1 MKPEVM
7 RRRIAEAQSK
17 LREHRLDGVLV
28 IKPEHVRYLT
38 GFWGYSTRT
47 EYAMPRRLVA
57 LIVPASGEC
66 TLIVPKIELN
76 YARRQTWIGDLRHH
90 VEWAQAGETFGGL
103 VLLGKVL
110 KEKSLQRGRFGVE
123 TGFISAKFLTMLQA
137 ELSGVQLLESP
148 PILEDM
154 RMIKSPEEIE
164 ILRISG
170 GMAVAEYLAEASAV
184 RAGVREF
191 EIAAIGR
198 TEGTRL
204 YAEHLARSGDDHTL
218 VDPVVDGL
226 QIITSGERLDM
237 VHALS
242 SERRI
247 CSGDMVLLDF
257 CRYPQFLGYR
267 IGFSRMV
274 SLRQP
279 NKEEAEMVDLTMEAF
294 RLSLSVLKP
303 GVPAET
309 PDVIAREFLD
319 KHGIAETFVH
329 RTGRGVGLEG
339 AERPEIGAGDKTVLQ
354 PGMVV
359 TVEPSIY
366 MPNFA
371 VHVEDTFLI
380 TRDGHEVL
388 TPCPRELTIVS

>member
-1 MKPEVM
+1 MTPELM
-7 RRRIAEAQSK
+7 RRRVAATQVK
-17 LREHRLDGVLV
+17 LREHGFDGMLV
-28 IKPEHVRYLT
+28 IKPEHVRYLA

-47 EYAMPRRLVA
+47 EYAMPRRLIA
-57 LIVPASGEC
+57 LVVPASGEC

-76 YARRQTWIGDLRHH
+76 YARRQTWVGDLRHH
-90 VEWAQAGETFGGL
+90 VEWEQPDETFGGL
-103 VLLGKVL
+103 VLLAKVL
-110 KEKSLQRGRFGVE
+110 KDRGLRGRRIAIE
-123 TGFISAKFLTMLQA
+123 TGFVSAKLLLMLQS
-137 ELSGVQLLESP
+137 ELADTQFVDAP

-154 RMIKSPEEIE
+154 RMTKSSEEIAV
-164 ILRISG
+164 LRISG
-170 GMAVAEYLAEASAV
+170 GMAVREFTAEARAV

-191 EIAAIGR
+191 EIAAVGR
-198 TEGTRL
+198 EEGTRC
-204 YAEHLARSGDDHTL
+204 YAEELSRTHGHAL

-242 SERRI
+242 SEREIRQ
-247 CSGDMVLLDF
+247 GDMVLLDF

-274 SLRQP
+274 SLRQLS
-279 NKEEAEMVDLTMEAF
+279 KAEAEMVALTMEAF

-303 GVPAET
+303 GVAAEE
-309 PDVIAREFLD
+309 PDLIAREFLH
-319 KHGIAETFVH
+319 KHGLAETFVH

-339 AERPEIGAGDKTVLQ
+339 AERPEIGAGDKTLLQ

-380 TRDGHEVL
+380 TPHGHEVL
-388 TPCPRELTIVS
+388 TPCPREMTFVS